1 MAVVILHPTEEL
13 KLIKFQKELISDL
26 FTEGRI
32 LLAARPLWIEIGSDS
47 VTYKEL
53 TSLNIRS
60 IDFGELEISDKEI
73 YIPVIISTE
82 NEQIASK
89 LSLVSIYSGNTF
101 SDSDRTIIRQKK
113 QPVRQLKV
121 FRLGNEKELS
131 SVSKC
136 ITESKW
142 CKLHYPTTT
151 VK

>member
-53 TSLNIRS
+53 PSLNIRS

-113 QPVRQLKV
+113 QPVRQLKI

-142 CKLHYPTTT
+142 CKLHYSTTT

>member
-13 KLIKFQKELISDL
+13 KLIEFQKELISDL

-32 LLAARPLWIEIGSDS
+32 LLAARPLWIEIGSNF
-47 VTYKEL
+47 VPYNEL

-73 YIPVIISTE
+73 YIPVRINTE
-82 NEQIASK
+82 NEQTASK
-89 LSLVSIYSGNTF
+89 LSLVSIYSSNTF

-113 QPVRQLKV
+113 QPVRQLKI

-136 ITESKW
+136 ISESKW
-142 CKLHYPTTT
+142 IKLR
-151 VK
+151 